1 LLLLLDYLYR
11 LLFIKIDFLNFRIPT
26 KCQAIIVNTK
36 LARAARAVMNF
47 EKCDVNNNSSEIT
60 VTTEAVDEA
69 VQTLLKYRQ
78 QIDSNKVP
86 RIDSP
91 IKKDCDECA
100 DIRKNFV
107 RIVGKNNF
115 DKMLADTY
123 EVDNNSSLEA
133 KQLFNLLKKV
143 KLFFNDF
150 ILFIFIFYSITE
162 RTI

>member
-1 LLLLLDYLYR
+1 
-11 LLFIKIDFLNFRIPT
+11 
-26 KCQAIIVNTK
+26 
-36 LARAARAVMNF
+36 MNF